1 MIKKVLLIIF
11 LLSSSFLF
19 ADPPDWEQ
27 ISGTQYSMI
36 MIADITR
43 NNTSF
48 TGAGNNMAAAFG
60 PNHTSTNNDCRA
72 IGLWEEPAPS
82 HNGFWYF
89 TIVGD
94 TIGQEISFRIYDE
107 ASDEVFFCN
116 ETIQF
121 DNNITIGSP
130 QTPFSLTVDGS
141 DYGEVCGNVTLMGG
155 SGDVTDAE
163 ISANTSTTNP
173 DSSGYY
179 TLFLPQ
185 GNYSISASLDGYYP
199 QTINNVEVLPGQTTD
214 NINFSLYPDN
224 EELLSVPSRT
234 TTFVDTTVTIP
245 IELYNP
251 DSLQIEGITISMS
264 FDSTVVSYLDA
275 SLDNTILENMNYSL
289 MDNSSGDS
297 FTCWIYSNATPV
309 NNSGVIMQAEFQVT
323 TTNPDSTNLIFTD
336 AQLNENPITTSNGAI
351 EVLAGY
357 NISGN
362 IYYYE
367 NELPISNAE
376 VILEQQKLNSYTNS
390 DGEYQFN
397 SVLPGSYIM
406 YADKFDQ
413 LGGLSSMDASRIA
426 RYGIGLIDLNSHQ
439 IVAADVT
446 QNSYVS
452 PTDASRV
459 ARYGIGLID
468 SLNVSNKDWV
478 FVSDS
483 VNSTNWPPIEYNST
497 KIYDSLSYNLYNQ
510 DFTGIRLGDVTGNWS
525 KSKPANNKH
534 PKNISASIPDT
545 TTSTSSVMIPINV
558 ENLTNME
565 GTDLTISFE
574 EGIVQLNEVTL
585 DGSMLEDE
593 DYELQFID
601 NQNETTIW
609 IYSTGDLYS
618 GNGVI
623 AFMNFEVTG
632 VIGDSTD
639 INFSQFMVNEID
651 YLDNTENGSLNV
663 VCENIDEDNTN
674 FNNQLLS
681 NTPNPFFHSTNIEFS
696 LKKRNEV
703 KVQVYN
709 IKGQLVETIL
719 VGEKEEGKHTI
730 LWNACNIG
738 NGIYFYRMET
748 DGFVDV
754 KKMINLED

>member
-1 MIKKVLLIIF
+1 MIKKVLIILF

-36 MIADITR
+36 MIADITH

-48 TGAGNNMAAAFG
+48 TGSGDNMAAAFG

-94 TIGQEISFRIYDE
+94 TIDQEISFRIYDE
-107 ASDEVFFCN
+107 TSEEVYSCN

-130 QTPFSLTVDGS
+130 QSPFSLTVDNS
-141 DYGEVCGNVTLMGG
+141 DYGEVCGNVSLIGG
-155 SGDVTDAE
+155 SGSVTDVTV
-163 ISANTSTTNP
+163 STNTSTTNP

-185 GNYSISASLDGYYP
+185 GNYNISASLDGYYP
-199 QTINNVEVLPGQTTD
+199 QTINNVEVLPGQTTED
-214 NINFSLYPDN
+214 IDFSLYPDN
-224 EELLSVPSRT
+224 EELLSVPART

-251 DSLQIEGITISMS
+251 DSLQIEGVTISMS

-275 SLDNTILENMNYSL
+275 TLDNTILENMNYSL

-309 NNSGVIMQAEFQVT
+309 NNSGVILQAEFQVS
-323 TTNPDSTNLIFTD
+323 TTNPDSTDLIFTD
-336 AQLNENPITTSNGAI
+336 AQLNENPVTTSGGVI

-367 NELPISNAE
+367 NELPISDAE
-376 VILEQQKLNSYTNS
+376 VILEQQKITSYTNL
-390 DGEYQFN
+390 DGEYQFDGIA
-397 SVLPGSYIM
+397 PGNYISH
-406 YADKFDQ
+406 AEKFDE

-426 RYGIGLIDLNSHQ
+426 RYGIGLINLNSYQ
-439 IVAADVT
+439 IIAADVT
-446 QNSYVS
+446 QNTYVS

-468 SLNVSNKDWV
+468 SLNASNKDWL

-483 VNSTNWPPIEYNST
+483 VNSSNWPPIEYNST
-497 KIYDSLSYNLYNQ
+497 KIYDSLSYNHYNQ

-525 KSKPANNKH
+525 ESKPVNNKH
-534 PKNISASIPDT
+534 SKNISASIPDT

-565 GTDLTISFE
+565 GTDLTISFD

-618 GNGVI
+618 GSGVI

-639 INFSQFMVNEID
+639 INFSQFTVNEIN
-651 YLDNTENGSLNV
+651 YLDNTENGSLTV
-663 VCENIDEDNTN
+663 VSENTDAGISSL
-674 FNNQLLS
+674 NNQLLP
-681 NTPNPFFHSTNIEFS
+681 NTPNPFSHSTNIEFS

-709 IKGQLVETIL
+709 IKGQLIET
-719 VGEKEEGKHTI
+719 VFEGKKEAGRHI
-730 LWNACNIG
+730 IAWNAVNIG

-748 DGFVDV
+748 EGFVDV
-754 KKMINLED
+754 KKMIILED